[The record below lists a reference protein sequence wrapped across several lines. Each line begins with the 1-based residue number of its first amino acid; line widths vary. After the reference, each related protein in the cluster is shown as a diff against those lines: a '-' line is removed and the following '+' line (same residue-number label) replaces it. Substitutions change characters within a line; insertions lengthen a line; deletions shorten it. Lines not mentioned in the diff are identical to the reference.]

1 MLSFYLASLIKDV
14 VQLFSMKRNLCL
26 IIVSWLVLSYVFSAS
41 VGADVSVGVKQ
52 GDWIEYKVAFTGRP
66 PVEHDVVWARMEV
79 VNVTGRRVSAL
90 FISQLS
96 NGSIL
101 NVVEDLDFEAGRLID
116 LFIVPSGLNAGD
128 KFFDEVVGDVM
139 IDTVET
145 RTYAGASRT
154 VVRAAAVDTQWFW
167 DKATGVAV
175 EARTSNS
182 VYTLDT
188 IVVSTGLWSP
198 QILGLDENIFYTL
211 LISVAVGAVIV
222 GIVLVFR
229 RKRG

>member
-1 MLSFYLASLIKDV
+1 
-14 VQLFSMKRNLCL
+14 MKRNLCL
-26 IIVSWLVLSYVFSAS
+26 IIVSSLFLSYVFSAS

-52 GDWIEYKVAFTGRP
+52 GDWVEYSVAFTGSP

-79 VNVTGRRVSAL
+79 VNVTGRRVNAL

-96 NGSIL
+96 NGSML
-101 NVVEDLDFEAGRLID
+101 NVMEDLDFEAGRLID
-116 LFIVPSGLNAGD
+116 LFIIPSGLNVGD
-128 KFFDEVVGDVM
+128 KFFDQVVGDVM
-139 IDTVET
+139 IDAVET

-154 VVRAAAVDTQWFW
+154 VVRATAVDTQWFW
-167 DKATGVAV
+167 DQSTGVAV

-188 IVVSTGLWSP
+188 IVVNTGLWSP
-198 QILGLDENIFYTL
+198 QILGLDQNILYTL
-211 LISVAVGAVIV
+211 LISVAVGVVIV